1 MPFPI
6 LVLSFTASL
15 NVAEVLKKMNKFL
28 GVVMDPIESLSYHKD
43 TTLALLLAAQNHGYE
58 LFYMTQSSLFIDS
71 EGPRG
76 KMSPLRVHADENCWY
91 ELGEATLKSLGDL
104 DVILMRKDPPFD
116 SEFIYSTYIL
126 EAAERLGT
134 LVVNKPQSLRDCNE
148 KVFATEFPQ
157 CTPPL
162 LVSRDEGL
170 LKQFLAEHQEVV
182 YKPLDGMGGTSIFR
196 VKEGDQNLN
205 VIIETLTNYGQNT
218 IMAQKYLPEILSG
231 DKRILVIDGDV
242 VPYCVARIPAAGEFR
257 GNLAVGGRAVVQP
270 LSERDHWIAQQVAP
284 ALIEKGLLFV
294 GLDVIGD
301 YLTEINVTS
310 PTCVREIDNAKNTD
324 IGDQL
329 MCAIE
334 NRLVAKS

>member
-1 MPFPI
+1 M
-6 LVLSFTASL
+6 S
-15 NVAEVLKKMNKFL
+15 KFL
-28 GVVMDPIESLSYHKD
+28 GVVMDPIKSINYHKD
-43 TTLALLLAAQNHGYE
+43 TTLALLLASQNQGYE
-58 LFYMTQSSLFIDS
+58 LFYMEQNSLFIDS
-71 EGPRG
+71 TGPG
-76 KMSPLRVHADENCWY
+76 AKMSSLKVHADANSWY
-91 ELGEATLKSLGDL
+91 ELGESIIKPLSDL

-134 LVVNKPQSLRDCNE
+134 LIVNKPQSLRDCNE

-162 LVSRDEGL
+162 LVSSDPEL
-170 LKQFLAEHQEVV
+170 LKQFLGEHKEVV

-196 VKEGDQNLN
+196 VQQGDQNLN
-205 VIIETLTNYGQNT
+205 VIIETLTSYGRNT

-231 DKRILVIDGDV
+231 DKRILIIDGEV

-257 GNLAVGGRAVVQP
+257 GNLAAGGRGVVQP
-270 LSERDHWIAQQVAP
+270 LSKRDHWIAQQIAP
-284 ALIEKGLLFV
+284 TLVEKGLLFV

-310 PTCVREIDNAKNTD
+310 PTCVREIDNAQNTD
-324 IGDQL
+324 IGGQL
-329 MCAIE
+329 MRAIAK
-334 NRLVAKS
+334 RLGA